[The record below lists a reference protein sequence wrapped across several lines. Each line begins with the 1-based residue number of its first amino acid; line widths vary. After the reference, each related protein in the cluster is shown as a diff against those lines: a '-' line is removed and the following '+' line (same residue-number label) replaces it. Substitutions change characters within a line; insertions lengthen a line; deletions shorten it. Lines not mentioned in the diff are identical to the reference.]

1 MKRKAVKPVKI
12 STKGRYGLRMM
23 IDIAMNQNEGPVS
36 VRDIARRQSLSDKYL
51 EQIITQA
58 NKAGLLK
65 SIRGAGGGYQLSR
78 LAKDI
83 SCLLYTSSYMAVDRS
98 DVCVIV
104 IDATEGFTEQDSKV
118 AGYAHEQGKGCI
130 IAVNKWDAVEKDGKT
145 MQEFTKK
152 LQNDFSFMSY
162 APFLFISAKTGQR
175 VEKLYELIH
184 YVGEQNAMRI
194 PTGRLNDMLS
204 YATARV
210 QPPSDKGKRLRIFY
224 MTQASTKP
232 PTFVIFVNSKELFH
246 FSYQRYLENQI
257 RETFHLDG
265 TPIRMIVRERGEK

>member
-1 MKRKAVKPVKI
+1 MEGKRP
-12 STKGRYGLRMM
+12 TF
-23 IDIAMNQNEGPVS
+23 
-36 VRDIARRQSLSDKYL
+36 
-51 EQIITQA
+51 
-58 NKAGLLK
+58 
-65 SIRGAGGGYQLSR
+65 SI
-78 LAKDI
+78 
-83 SCLLYTSSYMAVDRS
+83 S
-98 DVCVIV
+98 DVAVLPS
-104 IDATEGFTEQDSKV
+104 TE
-118 AGYAHEQGKGCI
+118 
-130 IAVNKWDAVEKDGKT
+130 
-145 MQEFTKK
+145 
-152 LQNDFSFMSY
+152 NDFSFMSY

-204 YATARV
+204 NATARV